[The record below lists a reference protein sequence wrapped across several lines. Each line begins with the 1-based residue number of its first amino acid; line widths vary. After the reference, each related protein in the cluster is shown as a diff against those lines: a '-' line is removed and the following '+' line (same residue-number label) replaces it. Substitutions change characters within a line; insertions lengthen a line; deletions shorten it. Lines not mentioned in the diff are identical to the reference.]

1 MQQRRAGLEHIP
13 DQLHQR
19 SWQAAHTA
27 PLEMG
32 HRGSQ
37 LEERRQ
43 EDHNE
48 QGKHRDELVVVA
60 RVHAD
65 TVDHQRGSHIRLD
78 INRTLL
84 TRYLYRSKP
93 THSAQVAR
101 NKCFPY

>member
-1 MQQRRAGLEHIP
+1 
-13 DQLHQR
+13 
-19 SWQAAHTA
+19 
-27 PLEMG
+27 MG

-60 RVHAD
+60 TTEDVFIAPVAGNVAPDAD